1 MNISL
6 QLLDSNSSV
15 QKKILQSLAVELRG
29 VFTKASEKI
38 KKQLQTMVKEAIES
52 QGEYQS
58 LLRGELKDELG
69 IPNPASRVNAIVD
82 AWINNVEV
90 NTRPVSVS
98 GSGLKG
104 GIFIGMIK
112 QDYSDVLGMDQA
124 TIVDQKTGSVIPWLY
139 WLLLGGGDILVRDYT
154 IKIGPSK
161 RSRTGNAVMVKSPK
175 NWRMPAKYVGV
186 ADNNWVY
193 RAISGLDS
201 KIENMMQVE
210 LEKSL

>member
-1 MNISL
+1 
-6 QLLDSNSSV
+6 
-15 QKKILQSLAVELRG
+15 
-29 VFTKASEKI
+29 
-38 KKQLQTMVKEAIES
+38 MVKEAIES

-139 WLLLGGGDILVRDYT
+139 WLLLGGGDILVRDYINIIYKEIIYDYKKT
-154 IKIGPSK
+154 IFNRIRSK
-161 RSRTGNAVMVKSPK
+161 KFK
-175 NWRMPAKYVGV
+175 
-186 ADNNWVY
+186 
-193 RAISGLDS
+193 
-201 KIENMMQVE
+201 
-210 LEKSL
+210 

>member
-193 RAISGLDS
+193 RAIS
-201 KIENMMQVE
+201 
-210 LEKSL
+210 